1 MGHADNNI
9 GNQNKHNIL
18 IYMLKVFS
26 MFMVMFDYEK
36 YDASTKLIG
45 VTINYDNCNR
55 YVYCHMT
62 HKKFKETNQIFV
74 KGVVFQHFGL

>member
-55 YVYCHMT
+55 YVYLSFFLSLGLASEVP
-62 HKKFKETNQIFV
+62 KLTNYGMV
-74 KGVVFQHFGL
+74 